1 MAIETRA
8 ILDAASLVVKNETGI
23 AQNSA
28 NRVGSLFE
36 NLSDSA
42 VLLAERG
49 CVSLSTKNPFS
60 FTPAAAD
67 TAEKLPYPMADVVST
82 AYNVSHDGTPS
93 VAWNGDAGIVYRVS
107 VLINCTATN
116 GREFYFYIAKDGV
129 IDETTKVSIHFHSS
143 DPRSVSTE
151 LFASGAHSYEIWIEQ
166 KGTVSQIDFVN
177 AQLNLMSV

>member
-1 MAIETRA
+1 MAIETRPV
-8 ILDAASLVVKNETGI
+8 LDAASLVVKNETGI

-36 NLSDSA
+36 NLADSS
-42 VLLAERG
+42 VLLVERG

-60 FTPAAAD
+60 FTAAAAD
-67 TAEKLPYPMADVVST
+67 TAEKLPYPMSDVVAT
-82 AYNVSHDGTPS
+82 AYNVSHEASPS
-93 VAWNGDAGIVYRVS
+93 VSWNGDAGIVYRVS
-107 VLINCTATN
+107 ALINASASN

-143 DPRSVSTE
+143 DPRSVCTE
-151 LFASGAHSYEIWIEQ
+151 LFASGVHYYEIWIEQ
-166 KGTVSQIDFVN
+166 ESTLSQIDFVN